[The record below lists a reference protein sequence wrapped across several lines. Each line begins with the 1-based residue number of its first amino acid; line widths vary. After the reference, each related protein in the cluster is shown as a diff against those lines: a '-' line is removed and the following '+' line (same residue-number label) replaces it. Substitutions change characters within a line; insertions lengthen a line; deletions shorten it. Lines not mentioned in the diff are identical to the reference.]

1 MELLIT
7 GRCHFDTFV
16 VMFCIRGVETQHQNL
31 SAELSHFI
39 VLYLQTNN
47 KPNSWANIALWRRF
61 FQEEEQ
67 KERLLEEL
75 FMEVID
81 ERHTME
87 TMRPIDSWFHTD
99 ERRLET
105 LRAHRDAIQGA
116 SRVPPPRTP
125 QDATQLI
132 QFPVLHIPLGDNPA
146 RYMPQ

>member
-1 MELLIT
+1 M
-7 GRCHFDTFV
+7 
-16 VMFCIRGVETQHQNL
+16 
-31 SAELSHFI
+31 
-39 VLYLQTNN
+39 
-47 KPNSWANIALWRRF
+47 WRRF

-67 KERLLEEL
+67 KERLLEEM

-116 SRVPPPRTP
+116 SRVPPPQIP
-125 QDATQLI
+125 QETTQLI
-132 QFPVLHIPLGDNPA
+132 HFPVLQIPFGDNPA